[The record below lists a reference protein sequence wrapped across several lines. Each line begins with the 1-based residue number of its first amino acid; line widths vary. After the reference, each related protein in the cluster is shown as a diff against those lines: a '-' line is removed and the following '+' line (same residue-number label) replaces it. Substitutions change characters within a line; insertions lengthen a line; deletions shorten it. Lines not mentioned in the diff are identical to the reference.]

1 MEEGPAKAKVPEAHK
16 SRNESLEKRPCL
28 VGQLPR
34 ATEMMRSQPTARFE
48 ARGSRSSERED
59 HKLFCAE
66 TLTPSDMD
74 AWRQCPRR

>member
-34 ATEMMRSQPTARFE
+34 ATEMMRSQPALKQE
-48 ARGSRSSERED
+48 AVGPVSAKIINYS
-59 HKLFCAE
+59 A
-66 TLTPSDMD
+66 
-74 AWRQCPRR
+74 QRR